1 MVEEIKVT
9 RKYQV
14 TIPRRIRS
22 KLGVKV
28 GDKLLFRE
36 DRGRILIETPKRVAD
51 PSGFL
56 WNLSKKSVDVDVVK
70 LIEESWKEAKT

>member
-1 MVEEIKVT
+1 MEEVKVT

-22 KLGVKV
+22 TLGVKV
-28 GDKLLFRE
+28 GDKLILRE
-36 DRGRILIETPKRVAD
+36 ERGRILIEVPKRVAD

-56 WNLSKKSVDVDVVK
+56 WGLSKKPVDVDVVK
-70 LIEESWKEAKT
+70 LIEESWKEKRR